1 VLAVAPA
8 AGFSGAAA
16 LAPLRGAALRP
27 RSRQGRF
34 CPPGGLG
41 LRASLNDPVE
51 GGADGSLEKLL
62 GNVGLGKLG
71 KGIDWFFDTSTI
83 SGAKAWRLQEIPG
96 EADSVRFRGETSGSE
111 LEEQLQDQIASRTLQ
126 REEVAAMV
134 QADGDYY
141 SDNALDQEY
150 SLEDA
155 DLSSSLTARLQQIS
169 YQETGMDDQ
178 VALSPPLCLS
188 LSSCLSTH
196 VLCIYIIHV
205 YYIYIIHVYCIYI
218 MHVLRDACDP
228 RMDR

>member
-1 VLAVAPA
+1 MLAVGPA
-8 AGFSGAAA
+8 AGFSGAAV

-83 SGAKAWRLQEIPG
+83 SGAKAWRLQEISG
-96 EADSVRFRGETSGSE
+96 EADAVRFRTSGAE

-134 QADGDYY
+134 QAD
-141 SDNALDQEY
+141 SD
-150 SLEDA
+150 
-155 DLSSSLTARLQQIS
+155 
-169 YQETGMDDQ
+169 
-178 VALSPPLCLS
+178 
-188 LSSCLSTH
+188 
-196 VLCIYIIHV
+196 
-205 YYIYIIHVYCIYI
+205 
-218 MHVLRDACDP
+218 
-228 RMDR
+228 